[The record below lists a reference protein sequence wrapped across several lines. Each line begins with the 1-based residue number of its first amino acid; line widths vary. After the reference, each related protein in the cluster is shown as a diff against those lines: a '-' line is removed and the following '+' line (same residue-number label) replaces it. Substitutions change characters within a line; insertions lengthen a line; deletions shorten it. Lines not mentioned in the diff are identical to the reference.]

1 MNHIL
6 EIILFV
12 VLFALVIYL
21 FLVILGFY
29 QLIQEDIS
37 NSELK
42 MNDQINV
49 LKNEISKLKK
59 DN

>member
-21 FLVILGFY
+21 FIVILGFY

-49 LKNEISKLKK
+49 LKNEINKLKK

>member
-21 FLVILGFY
+21 FLVIVGTY

>member
-49 LKNEISKLKK
+49 LKK
-59 DN
+59 

>member
-21 FLVILGFY
+21 FFVIVGFY
-29 QLIQEDIS
+29 QLVQNDIS

-42 MNDQINV
+42 MNDQINI
-49 LKNEISKLKK
+49 LKNEINKLKK

>member
-21 FLVILGFY
+21 FIVILGFY

>member
-21 FLVILGFY
+21 FLVIVGIY
-29 QLIQEDIS
+29 QVIQEDIS

>member
-21 FLVILGFY
+21 FFVIVGFY
-29 QLIQEDIS
+29 QLVQQDIS